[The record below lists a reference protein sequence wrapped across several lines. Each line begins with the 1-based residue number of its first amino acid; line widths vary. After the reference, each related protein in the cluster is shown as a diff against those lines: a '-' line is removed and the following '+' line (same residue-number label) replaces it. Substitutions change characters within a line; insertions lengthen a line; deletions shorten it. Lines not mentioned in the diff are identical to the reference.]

1 LKHAEMTEQDQY
13 LIDEFK
19 TRLRLLV
26 HKHKGLKDENRQLLD
41 QLKKLQDERDEIRKE
56 NETLSKKYEN
66 LKLAKVFSASDDDK
80 QDAKQMINKIV
91 REIDKCIAQLNV

>member
-1 LKHAEMTEQDQY
+1 MTEQDQY

-26 HKHKGLKDENRQLLD
+26 RKHNGLKDENRQLLD
-41 QLKKLQDERDEIRKE
+41 QLKKLQVELDEIRKE
-56 NETLSKKYEN
+56 NEVLVKKYEN
-66 LKLAKVFSASDDDK
+66 LKLAKVFSASDGDK

>member
-1 LKHAEMTEQDQY
+1 MTEQDQY

-19 TRLRLLV
+19 TRLRLFIRRQN
-26 HKHKGLKDENRQLLD
+26 GLKDENKQLLD
-41 QLKKLQDERDEIRKE
+41 QLKTLQTELDGVRQE
-56 NETLSKKYEN
+56 NEMLVKKMEN

-80 QDAKQMINKIV
+80 QDAKQKINKIV

>member
-1 LKHAEMTEQDQY
+1 MTEQDQY

-19 TRLRLLV
+19 TRFRLLI
-26 HKHKGLKDENRQLLD
+26 HRQNGLKEENKRLLD
-41 QLKKLQDERDEIRKE
+41 QLESLQNELGEIRKE
-56 NETLSKKYEN
+56 NGMLVKKYEN
-66 LKLAKVFSASDDDK
+66 LKLAKVFSASDVDK